1 VAIVKRLPVAV
12 ALVAFT
18 VTALAN
24 YANDVMK
31 PWVGATKQELV
42 AKWGYPQA
50 ANDLVRID
58 EETVVYTY
66 RSFRVGFG
74 GPMPCVVSFTLQ
86 KDVVV
91 QWKYEGEHC
100 PRHKRQ

>member
-1 VAIVKRLPVAV
+1 MKRFPLVAAMLAV
-12 ALVAFT
+12 ASV
-18 VTALAN
+18 ALAN

-50 ANDLVRID
+50 ATDLVQID
-58 EETVVYTY
+58 EDTVVYTY
-66 RSFRVGFG
+66 RSFRTGIG
-74 GPMPCVVSFTLQ
+74 GSMPCVVSFTLQ
-86 KDVVV
+86 KEVVI

-100 PRHKRQ
+100 PRYKRK

>member
-1 VAIVKRLPVAV
+1 MKRLPIFTAVLSVASV
-12 ALVAFT
+12 
-18 VTALAN
+18 ALAN

-31 PWVGATKQELV
+31 PWVGATKQELI

-50 ANDLVRID
+50 VNDLVQID
-58 EETVVYTY
+58 EDTVVYTY
-66 RSFRVGFG
+66 RSFRAGIG

-86 KDVVV
+86 KEVVT

-100 PRHKRQ
+100 PRYKRK